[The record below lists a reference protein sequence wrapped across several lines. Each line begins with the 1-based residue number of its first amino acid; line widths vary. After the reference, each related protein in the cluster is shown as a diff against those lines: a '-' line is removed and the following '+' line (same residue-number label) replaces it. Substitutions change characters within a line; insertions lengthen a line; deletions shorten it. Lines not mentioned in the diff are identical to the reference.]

1 MKDSDIAAKD
11 LARPS
16 TYSNDIPSFAINILT
31 VSLMT
36 ATLVNTQAAMKQ
48 IAHVLV
54 FLGLDYLLEL
64 LPNQLGREK

>member
-1 MKDSDIAAKD
+1 MDDSDIAKD

-16 TYSNDIPSFAINILT
+16 THFKDIPSFAIILLK

-36 ATLVNTQAAMKQ
+36 ATLVNTQAAKKQ

>member
-1 MKDSDIAAKD
+1 MNDSDIAED

-16 TYSNDIPSFAINILT
+16 TYFKDIPSFAILLLT
-31 VSLMT
+31 IPLMT

>member
-1 MKDSDIAAKD
+1 MNDSDIAKD

-16 TYSNDIPSFAINILT
+16 TYFKDNPSFAIIVLT

-48 IAHVLV
+48 IAHHVLV